1 MMRSS
6 IDPHSEAAHEAEDDE
21 PGDNDC
27 SSVDP
32 EILWLEFKQVWFPKA
47 AACSED
53 LAILHC
59 ACAEFHL
66 GLVWFNGWVQYV
78 KACSKFEIPDSSS
91 DEEEVSGPSDAAPS
105 ACSNPNPTIE

>member
-1 MMRSS
+1 MRSS
-6 IDPHSEAAHEAEDDE
+6 IDSHSEATHKAEDDE

-32 EILWLEFKQVWFPKA
+32 KFFWLEFEQVQFLKA
-47 AACSED
+47 AACLED

-59 ACAEFHL
+59 ACAEFCS
-66 GLVWFNGWVQYV
+66 GLTWFDGWVQYI
-78 KACSKFEIPDSSS
+78 KICSKFKISDSSL

-105 ACSNPNPTIE
+105 AHLNPNLTIE